1 MGWVSRSAAWWW
13 WWWGEP
19 LCTLVNPDKLSSMDA
34 IPVTL
39 QTREGRDIRK
49 CLLLVYIDRQELAL
63 LSHTSASSPHS
74 PSSKQGSAIG
84 YGAATN
90 LVKMV
95 HAAFVFFQ
103 EKSRN
108 KEEVNHSL
116 QWPKRESSGIGQNT
130 PMAVEGWGDGN
141 AQPPQ
146 DHLRD
151 QMLEIWL
158 RNYLLI
164 LINLYLNSQFKEKYW
179 YFLIFYIYI
188 LAIGYY

>member
-1 MGWVSRSAAWWW
+1 MDYWLLAGWRGPLGCSEVQRHRARLSSRSMMGVSTMSKLPISPHHIRGLSGVGWVSRSAAWWW

-116 QWPKRESSGIGQNT
+116 Q
-130 PMAVEGWGDGN
+130 
-141 AQPPQ
+141 
-146 DHLRD
+146 
-151 QMLEIWL
+151 
-158 RNYLLI
+158 
-164 LINLYLNSQFKEKYW
+164 
-179 YFLIFYIYI
+179 
-188 LAIGYY
+188 